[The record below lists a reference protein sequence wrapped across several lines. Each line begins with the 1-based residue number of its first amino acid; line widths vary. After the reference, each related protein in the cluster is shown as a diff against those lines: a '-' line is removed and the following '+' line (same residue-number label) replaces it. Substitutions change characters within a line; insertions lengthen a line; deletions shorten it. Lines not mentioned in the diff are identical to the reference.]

1 MKYFWIYCLFLITI
15 ILFFSYY
22 NSTMIEG
29 MKNKVETIVL
39 LGDSIFQNNNYVPPN
54 HSIEDLLNDTIPI
67 QSIVLAEDNATI
79 YNIIQQYNKMPIVLN
94 NSTTYMYISI
104 GGNDLLNFYEN
115 NDVND
120 LTSFNMIWNLYRST
134 ILQLSKNTLCTII
147 LTDIYFITDPNYS
160 KYLPIIKKWNTN
172 LYQFAKKHNF
182 KVFKISE
189 ILTQPQDYTNS
200 IEPSSI
206 GGEKM
211 VNSFIY

>member
-1 MKYFWIYCLFLITI
+1 MKLFWLYIFILITI

-22 NSTMIEG
+22 NSTNHEG
-29 MKNKVETIVL
+29 MKNKADSIVL
-39 LGDSIFQNNNYVPPN
+39 LGDSIFKNNNYVPPDQ
-54 HSIEDLLNDTIPI
+54 SIEDLLKNNIPI

-79 YNIIQQYNKMPIVLN
+79 YNILQQYNEMPNAIN
-94 NSTTYMYISI
+94 TSSTYLYISI

-115 NDVND
+115 NDVKD
-120 LTSFNMIWNLYRST
+120 DTSFTIIWNLYTST

-147 LTDIYFITDPNYS
+147 LTDIYFITDPDYS
-160 KYLPIIKKWNTN
+160 KYLPIIKKWNSN
-172 LYQFAKKHNF
+172 LYRFANKHRF

-189 ILTQPQDYTNS
+189 ILTQPKDFTNS

>member
-1 MKYFWIYCLFLITI
+1 MKLFWLYCLILISI

-22 NSTMIEG
+22 NSTHIEG
-29 MKNKVETIVL
+29 MKNKADTIVL
-39 LGDSIFQNNNYVPPN
+39 LGDSIFQNNNYVPPD
-54 HSIEDLLNDTIPI
+54 HSIEDLLNEYIPI

-79 YNIIQQYNKMPIVLN
+79 YNILQQYNEMPNSLN
-94 NSTTYMYISI
+94 NSSTYLYISI

-115 NDVND
+115 NDIND
-120 LTSFNMIWNLYRST
+120 MKSFTIIWNLYTST

-160 KYLPIIKKWNTN
+160 RYLPIIKKWNAN
-172 LYQFAKKHNF
+172 LYRFASKNNF

-189 ILTQPQDYTNS
+189 ILTQPQDFTNS
-200 IEPSSI
+200 IEPSSV
-206 GGEKM
+206 GGKKI